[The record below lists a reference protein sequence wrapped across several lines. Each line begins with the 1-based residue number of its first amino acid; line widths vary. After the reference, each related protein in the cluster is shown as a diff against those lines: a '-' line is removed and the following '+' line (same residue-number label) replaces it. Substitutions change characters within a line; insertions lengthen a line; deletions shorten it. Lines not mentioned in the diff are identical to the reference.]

1 VPVQAS
7 ERSRPGPGQDFARDA
22 CELQRFLPG
31 LPVAPARYDA
41 LVQAVAHLDEAP
53 SVDELLGL
61 TLTGPA
67 KDC

>member
-1 VPVQAS
+1 MPASSGGSCPVCP
-7 ERSRPGPGQDFARDA
+7 SRRP
-22 CELQRFLPG
+22 
-31 LPVAPARYDA
+31 RYDA

-61 TLTGPA
+61 TLIGPA